1 MFSPDSRRFTASPV
15 PAGSPAQ
22 ATPAPAPVAIPVITP
37 TNNPQ
42 AFQSLTYTRPQTQ
55 GPRPQGA
62 ELMTR
67 IEMSLKCGIE
77 TERVWALRALLG
89 ISLRSAQVLQFKN
102 LPGVVSALLDEVYAS
117 PAFDEELSQ
126 EHNKAAVSLA
136 MTDRENTIAQ
146 RALEA
151 LLVLRNASLDPEN
164 GQFLAHDPRIQTL
177 LVQALHLPNTHA
189 ELRAYCVEI
198 TEAIA
203 FHLTPDTADD
213 PLLAAVLYVLRNV
226 PSDRGLAVPAL
237 RALARLL
244 VRDDHNVLRNVPS
257 AFLSQV
263 TNYLLVDDEELISA
277 SLDFLY
283 QFTSSGKNVARLL
296 ETATTEALI
305 STHLIRLLTFRIE
318 EPKMDVIRLPRR
330 TKLPAPKEPPKM
342 PDDVMTE
349 LLEFP
354 EPHRATHWIR
364 SAYEF
369 DSEAEVTQI
378 SLWKA
383 YEAQFEEHARLGKRL
398 LPAVDFIKNVTN
410 AFKDAAAMVVNLP
423 DGQRR
428 FIIKGLRPREYAVAP
443 SVLNGNSGSQDKQ
456 NQKREPSGFGV
467 TAALVLQN
475 IAQSEE
481 GKALLLP
488 EADKLAQ
495 AAILNPN
502 IPAYVYQLLESIAS

>member
-1 MFSPDSRRFTASPV
+1 MFSPDSRRFTASPA

-22 ATPAPAPVAIPVITP
+22 VTPAPAPVAIPVITP

-102 LPGVVSALLDEVYAS
+102 LPDVVSALLDEVYAS

-126 EHNKAAVSLA
+126 EPKKAAVSLA

-177 LVQALHLPNTHA
+177 LVRALHLPNIHA

-213 PLLAAVLYVLRNV
+213 PLLAAVLFVLRNV

-342 PDDVMTE
+342 PDDVMSE

-443 SVLNGNSGSQDKQ
+443 SVLNGTSGSQDKQ